1 MGYKTSQCVAVMY
14 VDMDENAHHES
25 NLYTTNEKAQE

>member
-1 MGYKTSQCVAVMY
+1 MGYKTSHVTVMY

-25 NLYTTNEKAQE
+25 NLCTTNEKVQ

>member
-1 MGYKTSQCVAVMY
+1 MGYKTSQCVTVTY

-25 NLYTTNEKAQE
+25 NLCTTNEKVQ